1 MGWEE
6 ALILAL
12 RSISNPLLDAL
23 FLALSELGGDVF
35 WLAVIFACLALKK
48 RRQALGFSILLIANF
63 YISYVLKHAIGR
75 PRPPLWLQRTDLV
88 GAELGPSMPSTHAA
102 EAAANMAYLAREAR
116 DKRTYVACGTLAV
129 LAGFS
134 RVYLGVHW
142 PTDVLAGACLGLVV
156 AASYVLAAEG
166 KLMDELRQLLARK
179 SLLMPLPL
187 LLGLLA
193 AILTPQGW
201 GRPATYIGGLVAGVF
216 TGLLLLRPGYRS
228 PRQLGDALRT
238 LACVLT
244 DLALLTASYMLGP
257 GPLQF
262 VTALLAGLWGS
273 WAGPEAFWALRRR

>member
-129 LAGFS
+129 LAGLS

-228 PRQLGDALRT
+228 PRRLGDALRA

-244 DLALLTASYMLGP
+244 DLALLAISYMLGP

-262 VTALLAGLWGS
+262 VAALLAGLWGS